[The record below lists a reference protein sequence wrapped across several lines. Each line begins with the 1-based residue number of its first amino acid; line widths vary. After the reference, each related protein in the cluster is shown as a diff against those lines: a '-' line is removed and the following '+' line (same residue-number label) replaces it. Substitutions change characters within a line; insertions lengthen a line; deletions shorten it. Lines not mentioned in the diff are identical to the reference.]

1 MNKQTNTRWQ
11 SFLLATIATVI
22 MLGASFTAFAH
33 NSFNAKHLK
42 QTRRAAPTKEIVEK
56 VLKSSWDKSGDNYP
70 NVKATLTLN
79 EVKFGKA
86 YVATVQE
93 VQVEGFP
100 KGAIV
105 TPAIVDFTVRNY
117 YNTETQAV
125 RRVREARVYKDKF
138 DEWAVMTGS
147 VRGEDTT
154 TKEPPENAKT
164 VNASAKD
171 KPAVKNENQT
181 TDKPA
186 DKAGEM
192 DENGFPKPDFSEME
206 KYFEI
211 VRTDYDFSLGRF
223 NMLIKMT
230 KKTNVLEWYMT
241 FYDADGIKVMDRSF
255 NANIGVPPLGEP
267 TKIYG
272 YTPSEK
278 EMKQVTRIV
287 ITRRPS

>member
-1 MNKQTNTRWQ
+1 MTKQINQRWQ
-11 SFLLATIATVI
+11 SLLLATIATVI
-22 MLGASFTAFAH
+22 MLGASSTAFAH
-33 NSFNAKHLK
+33 NSFNAKRLK
-42 QTRRAAPTKEIVEK
+42 QTKRAAPTKEIVEK
-56 VLKSSWDKSGDNYP
+56 VLKSYWDKSEANYP

-79 EVKFGKA
+79 DVKFGKS
-86 YVATVQE
+86 YVATLKE

-100 KGAIV
+100 KGGMV
-105 TPAIVDFTVRNY
+105 TAAVVDFTVREY

-138 DEWAVMTGS
+138 DEWAVSTGS

-154 TKEPPENAKT
+154 TKEPPVGAKT
-164 VNASAKD
+164 DIPTKD
-171 KPAVKNENQT
+171 KPPTTKNDNQT
-181 TDKPA
+181 TDKTA
-186 DKAGEM
+186 DT

-223 NMLIKMT
+223 NMLVKMT

-255 NANIGVPPLGEP
+255 NANIGSPPLGEP

-272 YTPSEK
+272 YTPTEK

-287 ITRRPS
+287 VTRKPS